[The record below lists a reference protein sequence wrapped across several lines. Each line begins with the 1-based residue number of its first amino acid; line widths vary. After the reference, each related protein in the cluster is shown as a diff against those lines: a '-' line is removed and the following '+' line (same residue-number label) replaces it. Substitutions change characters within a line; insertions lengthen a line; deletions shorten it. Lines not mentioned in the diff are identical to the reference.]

1 MINSTYQLCFK
12 GQHIIFLQIY
22 IQYSYVYV
30 HTCVLSGKTE
40 LLQSEEKS
48 RLEHLW
54 NVEMIASIINRSWE
68 EWNLLYCATVGCIYI
83 SSIFLKMEHNHRES
97 TPCIEI

>member
-1 MINSTYQLCFK
+1 MVVQGEEGLINSTYQLCFN

-48 RLEHLW
+48 WLEHLW
-54 NVEMIASIINRSWE
+54 NVEMIASIINSSLE
-68 EWNLLYCATVGCIYI
+68 EWSCFTVLQLVAFILEVF
-83 SSIFLKMEHNHRES
+83 FLKKNG
-97 TPCIEI
+97 TQL